1 LAAIMSEQTPNVTG
15 IERHYRYK
23 ELKLI
28 TGLSDSSLR
37 RLFDGEP
44 GVVVLPHAIC
54 RKKRKYETILIPES
68 VVQRVLRRLTRV
80 A

>member
-1 LAAIMSEQTPNVTG
+1 MSEQASNVTG

-23 ELKLI
+23 ELKPI
-28 TGLSDSSLR
+28 MGLSERSLR

-44 GVVVLPHAIC
+44 GVVVMPHEIC
-54 RKKRKYETILIPES
+54 RKKRKYETVMIPES
-68 VVQRVLRRLTRV
+68 VVKRVLCRLTRV

>member
-1 LAAIMSEQTPNVTG
+1 MSEQTPNVTG
-15 IERHYRYK
+15 IEKHYRYK

-28 TGLSDSSLR
+28 TGFSDRSLR
-37 RLFDGEP
+37 RLFEREP
-44 GVVVLPHAIC
+44 GVVVLPHEIC
-54 RKKRKYETILIPES
+54 RNRKKYQTVSIPES